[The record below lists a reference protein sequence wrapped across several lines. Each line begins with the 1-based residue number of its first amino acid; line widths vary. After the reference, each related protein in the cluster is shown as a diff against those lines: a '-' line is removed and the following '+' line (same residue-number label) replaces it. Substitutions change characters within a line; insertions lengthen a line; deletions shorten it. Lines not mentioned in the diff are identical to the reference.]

1 MKKRILVIRFCF
13 CEKDFYEK
21 GFSPLHFLSLCDTI
35 VKNTRE
41 TAMQFIEITTYTTT
55 QAADLIGDLMWN
67 HTNYGVA
74 ISDPQDIQ
82 DLKGQQNP
90 KWDYL
95 DESLFAE
102 TQEAIVKCYVAK
114 DVFEKEYTA
123 FLQELT
129 ELKTRADGVISLGS
143 LETVTK
149 EVDGDAWREVWKSHY
164 KPIPIGNI
172 VVCPE
177 WIPYQPKDGEQVVK
191 IDSNMAFGTGEHET
205 TSMCVELLQQ
215 YVKAGDTVLDVG
227 TGSGIL
233 GIAMV
238 KLGAEK
244 AYMTDIDYVAVQS
257 AKKNAENN
265 GVSKNC
271 EIAEN
276 NLLDDLSVKGRVVT
290 ANITAGVLI
299 TLSKTILPHVEEGG
313 VLILSGI
320 INARKQEVL
329 AAYRSLGFTLLQH
342 KNKGEWNALAL
353 RREQ

>member
-1 MKKRILVIRFCF
+1 
-13 CEKDFYEK
+13 
-21 GFSPLHFLSLCDTI
+21 
-35 VKNTRE
+35 
-41 TAMQFIEITTYTTT
+41 MQFIEITTYTTT
-55 QAADLIGDLMWN
+55 EAADLISDLMWN

-74 ISDPQDIQ
+74 VSDPQDIQ
-82 DLKGQQNP
+82 ELKMQKNP

-95 DESLFAE
+95 DENLLSS
-102 TQEAIVKCYVAK
+102 TQEALVKCYVPK
-114 DVFEKEYTA
+114 DVFSKEFSVYQEELA
-123 FLQELT
+123 SLKERAQGFLN
-129 ELKTRADGVISLGS
+129 LGS

-164 KPIPIGNI
+164 KPIPIGKI

-177 WIPYQPKDGEQVVK
+177 WIPYEPKNGEEVVK

-205 TSMCVELLQQ
+205 TSMCVELLQE
-215 YVKAGDTVLDVG
+215 YVKNGDTVLDVG

-238 KLGAEK
+238 KLGAKK

-265 GVSKNC
+265 GVLSNC

-276 NLLDDLSVKGRVVT
+276 NLLDDLSVTGRVVT

-299 TLSKTILPHVEEGG
+299 LLSETILPHVEKEG

-320 INARKQEVL
+320 INSRVEEVKNVYQ
-329 AAYRSLGFTLLQH
+329 ALGFNLVQH
-342 KNKGEWNALAL
+342 KNKGEWNALAF
-353 RREQ
+353 RRGV